1 VRYFIFNKGLRIW
14 RVTMEMNISKFI
26 SSVLNFEEFIYM
38 VINQYGIITYL
49 ILFTIIFAEAGLI
62 IFVFLPG
69 DSLLFL
75 SGTLS
80 SIGFLN
86 VHVTFLIFCA
96 AVLVGDTINY
106 YIGKFFG
113 KRILHKENHRFLK
126 KDYVDKA
133 HNFYQKHGRL
143 AIIMGRFI
151 PVVRSFVAFVA
162 GLGAMEFSRFILYAS
177 IGGIL
182 RVILFLFA
190 GYYFGNLQIVR
201 DNLEK
206 AIFLVT
212 CITMIPAVIG
222 FIRQKSK

>member
-1 VRYFIFNKGLRIW
+1 
-14 RVTMEMNISKFI
+14 MEMSITEFVNYI
-26 SSVLNFEEFIYM
+26 LNFEEFIYT
-38 VINQYGIITYL
+38 VIGQCGSITYL
-49 ILFTIIFAEAGLI
+49 ILFIIIFAEAGLI
-62 IFVFLPG
+62 VLTFLPG

-80 SIGFLN
+80 SIGLLN
-86 VHVTFLIFCA
+86 IHLTFLIFCT

-113 KRILHKENHRFLK
+113 KRILHKENPRFFK
-126 KDYVDKA
+126 KEYVDKA
-133 HNFYQKHGRL
+133 HDFYEKHGKV

-162 GLGAMEFSRFILYAS
+162 GLGTMSFSKFISYAS

-182 RVILFLFA
+182 RVIVFLYA

-201 DNLEK
+201 DNLER
-206 AIFLVT
+206 AILLVT
-212 CITMIPAVIG
+212 CITMLPAIVG
-222 FIRQKSK
+222 LLRKRNK